1 MQLSP
6 QPSFRMAPS
15 PKKISSAHWQLNFP
29 KFCKISRCPAVRKG
43 EGGSGRGKEFQE
55 GRAQRHGWTWY
66 IWGNASSSIRLEPRV
81 CGDGLRGGSLG
92 RAVGQVSGSEFGVA
106 RRDQT
111 MESLAFPAKELGGF
125 LY

>member
-1 MQLSP
+1 MSVYRVVQFSP

-15 PKKISSAHWQLNFP
+15 PEKISSAHWPLSLP
-29 KFCKISRCPAVRKG
+29 KFCKISRCPAVKEG

-81 CGDGLRGGSLG
+81 CGDGLRGAIWGGQWGKFLEVSLEWH
-92 RAVGQVSGSEFGVA
+92 SGTRPWKA
-106 RRDQT
+106 LQ
-111 MESLAFPAKELGGF
+111 F
-125 LY
+125 LLKN